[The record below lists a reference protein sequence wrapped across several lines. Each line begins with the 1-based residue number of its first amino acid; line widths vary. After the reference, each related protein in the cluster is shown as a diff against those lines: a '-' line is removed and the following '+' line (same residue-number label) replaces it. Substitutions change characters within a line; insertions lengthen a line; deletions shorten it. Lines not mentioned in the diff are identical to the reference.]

1 MSDQHSSHPLPENI
15 SREELQS
22 ALFVSLVMQQ
32 ANMAMIFLGK
42 LPHPESGKTEC
53 DLEAAQL
60 FIDNL
65 EMLEAKTK
73 GNLTAQ
79 EQGMLKQN
87 LMSLRMAFVAVVEM
101 QPSQAA
107 APVDAP
113 ASGAPAESSDQPSA
127 GSPSPQGDAASDA
140 RKKFVKKY

>member
-87 LMSLRMAFVAVVEM
+87 LMSLRMAFVAVVEK

-113 ASGAPAESSDQPSA
+113 ASGAPTESFDQPSG